1 MVVQTVRLATLTA
14 AAPGQCRAGRQVE
27 HGEFHPAAVLLIS
40 ISFYALGFSM
50 GLGFQH
56 VLAPAAEPTRGVAPS
71 PPVAQKILPLNRKAD
86 P

>member
-1 MVVQTVRLATLTA
+1 MQTVRLATLTA

-56 VLAPAAEPTRGVAPS
+56 VLTPAAEPPRSVVPS
-71 PPVAQKILPLNRKAD
+71 PRLAQQTLPLSRSAGR
-86 P
+86 